1 MYRSLNLAED
11 NILKQVI
18 SDRFSLPDNNRSYD
32 WRGTIPSD
40 KRKPYAD
47 IIVTRGEK
55 ETQFSLEDV
64 ADAIGDSLADLLI
77 ARSEDEKSIFSDV
90 NRQFVSQ
97 VAHAVAVS
105 LTETLEAG
113 GRLRLSESDLYLL
126 IEKALL
132 ENEAYDVAK
141 SLAFRRSLEK
151 TGEVDLGSSPHALPV
166 RLIRR
171 NGNVVP
177 WSETKIE
184 IAVRK
189 AFLTIKANP
198 EPAIDIAKAVTERV
212 RRGDQ
217 SFVHIEDVQDM
228 VQKN

>member
-1 MYRSLNLAED
+1 MYHSINPAED
-11 NILKQVI
+11 QALKQVI
-18 SDRFSLPDNNRSYD
+18 TDRFALAQPNRAYSWREVLPNEKRSP
-32 WRGTIPSD
+32 I
-40 KRKPYAD
+40 AD
-47 IIVTRGEK
+47 IIVTRGTES
-55 ETQFSLEDV
+55 QFSLADV

-77 ARSEDEKSIFSDV
+77 ARHEDEQSIFSEV
-90 NRQFVSQ
+90 NRQFVSD
-97 VAHAVAVS
+97 VAHNVASS
-105 LTETLEAG
+105 LTKSLDEG

-141 SLAFRRSLEK
+141 SLAFRRSMEK
-151 TGEVDLGSSPHALPV
+151 HGSVDLHASPNSLPV

-189 AFLTIKANP
+189 AFSRSKKTRNP
-198 EPAIDIAKAVTERV
+198 PSTSPAPSPSASAGATNRLSTSKMSRTRF
-212 RRGDQ
+212 R
-217 SFVHIEDVQDM
+217 
-228 VQKN
+228 KN